1 MHIQKNMMFRNI
13 NFEWPFQLSLFSGIL
28 ILVIIH
34 HDTCHAGVSFV
45 RRSKWSEW
53 FLDTWWNQTSFIQF
67 GSSKSG
73 DNAAL
78 KHLIHHLSAE
88 EMQAHVRIAKM
99 QCLFNSYPWV
109 LTWKSAHRL
118 IFHLPTTWKGFHI
131 LSCILLVY
139 IAICN
144 EGLHL
149 KML

>member
-1 MHIQKNMMFRNI
+1 MHIQKNLMFRNI
-13 NFEWPFQLSLFSGIL
+13 HFESPFRFSLFSGSL
-28 ILVIIH
+28 ISQYFFLSSF
-34 HDTCHAGVSFV
+34 TMTLHAGVFFI
-45 RRSKWSEW
+45 RRSKWSER

-118 IFHLPTTWKGFHI
+118 IFHLPTIWKGFHI
-131 LSCILLVY
+131 LIHSTS
-139 IAICN
+139 
-144 EGLHL
+144 LHCH
-149 KML
+149 M